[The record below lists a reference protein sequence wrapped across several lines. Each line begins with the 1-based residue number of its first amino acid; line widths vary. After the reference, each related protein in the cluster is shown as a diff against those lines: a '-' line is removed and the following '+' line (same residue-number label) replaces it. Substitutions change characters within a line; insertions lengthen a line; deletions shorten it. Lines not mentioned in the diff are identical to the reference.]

1 MAHHQL
7 MAALAVMA
15 AALPS
20 PANPGASGA
29 PAGSPSTRYCLRVE
43 PDPYSRIETIQ
54 CRTREEWA
62 ELGLDV
68 DHEWAENGV
77 RVIG

>member
-1 MAHHQL
+1 MGHNEL
-7 MAALAVMA
+7 LVALSMVA

-20 PANPGASGA
+20 AANPGAAGA
-29 PAGSPSTRYCLRVE
+29 PAGSPTTRYCLRVE
-43 PDPYSRIETIQ
+43 PVTGSRIETIQ

-62 ELGLDV
+62 QLDLNV
-68 DHEWAENGV
+68 DQEWAENGV

>member
-7 MAALAVMA
+7 IAALAVMA
-15 AALPS
+15 ATLPS
-20 PANPGASGA
+20 AANPGASGA
-29 PAGSPSTRYCLRVE
+29 PAGSPSTRYGLRVE

-54 CRTREEWA
+54 CMTRSEWA
-62 ELGLDV
+62 DLGLDV
-68 DHEWAENGV
+68 DQEWAENGV